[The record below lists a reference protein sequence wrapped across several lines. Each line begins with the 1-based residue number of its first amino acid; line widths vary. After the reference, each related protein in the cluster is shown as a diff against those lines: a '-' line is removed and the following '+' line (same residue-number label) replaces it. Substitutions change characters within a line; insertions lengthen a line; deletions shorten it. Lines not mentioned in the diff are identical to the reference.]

1 MPLLVAPDSRLVQRC
16 LRAVQLPDRAITQ
29 AELEELWGTDR
40 ARLRTCAL
48 RHGALR
54 DFYATRDAGLRGDP

>member
-1 MPLLVAPDSRLVQRC
+1 
-16 LRAVQLPDRAITQ
+16 LRGVKLPDRAITQ

-40 ARLRTCAL
+40 ARLRSCAM

-54 DFYATRDAGLRGDP
+54 DFYAARDAELRGEP